1 MTKPDVLVMATNTAS
16 LVPWLED
23 AYRLHRYDLSPDP
36 DALLDEVG
44 ERISAVVTT
53 GAKGFSEAQL
63 DKLPQVGIVA
73 SSGVGYDPIDV
84 EACSSRGVIVTN
96 TPDVLTD
103 DVADLAIG
111 LMISIRRN
119 MIVGDAYVRSGDWGR
134 KGMMGL
140 TSSLRGKRL
149 GIVGLGRIGSAIA
162 RRAEPMGL
170 IIGYC
175 TRTKRDNA
183 YHYEADVK
191 ALAAWSDILI
201 VAIPGTPET
210 ERVVDRD
217 VIAAVGPDGTLINI
231 SRGSVVDESELISAL
246 HSGALGSAALDVYL
260 NEPNPNPAFAEL
272 ENVVLYPHHAS
283 GTVETRNAMARL
295 VLDNLAAYFAGRPPI
310 TPVNSV
316 SMRDAAAA
324 PS

>member
-1 MTKPDVLVMATNTAS
+1 MTKPDVLVMATNTAN
-16 LVPWLED
+16 LVPWLEAD
-23 AYRLHRYDLSPDP
+23 YSLHRYDLSEDP
-36 DALLDEVG
+36 DTLLDEVG
-44 ERISAVVTT
+44 ERITAVVTT

-73 SSGVGYDPIDV
+73 CSGVGYDPIDV
-84 EACSSRGVIVTN
+84 EACSSRGVVVTN

-111 LMISIRRN
+111 LMISSRRN
-119 MIVGDAYVRSGDWGR
+119 MIVGDAHVRSGDWGR

-140 TSSLRGKRL
+140 TSSLKGKRL

-162 RRAEPMGL
+162 RRSEPMGL
-170 IIGYC
+170 VVGYC

-183 YHYEADVK
+183 YHYDPDVE
-191 ALAAWSDILI
+191 ALAAWSEILI
-201 VAIPGTPET
+201 VSIPGTPET
-210 ERVVDRD
+210 ERVIDRE
-217 VIAAVGPDGTLINI
+217 VIEAVGPDGTLINI
-231 SRGSVVDESELISAL
+231 SRGSVVDEPALISAL
-246 HSGALGSAALDVYL
+246 QSGALGSAALDVYL
-260 NEPNPNPAFAEL
+260 NEPNPNPAFREL

-295 VLDNLAAYFAGRPPI
+295 VVDNLAAYFAGKPPI

-316 SMRDAAAA
+316 LANAAAVA